1 MQYDIFISYRR
12 LDSQGRVEGR
22 DIARLLTKELK
33 LYGYNVFFDYS
44 EIKDNDFVQSILPA
58 VQTCKIFILIL
69 SKDALTR
76 CVNTDDWVRREILE
90 AYKCNKKIITVNP
103 SYSFKSF
110 PKNLPEEMDFLRT
123 IQMSP
128 IDLESNFEVTVEKMV
143 KDRIITEIPGV
154 KITNSS
160 SNAKS
165 SISFCISGKQFEMAD
180 EFFNVEVYNAIK
192 RSYE

>member
-44 EIKDNDFVQSILPA
+44 EIKDNDFVQCILPA

-76 CVNTDDWVRREILE
+76 CVNKDDWVRREILE

-103 SYSFKSF
+103 SYSFNNF
-110 PKNLPEEMDFLRT
+110 PNDLPEEMDFLRT

-143 KDRIITEIPGV
+143 KDRILTEIPGV
-154 KITNSS
+154 RIANIRSE
-160 SNAKS
+160 AKG
-165 SISFCISGKQFEMAD
+165 SISFCISGKQFEMPD
-180 EFFNVEVYNAIK
+180 EFFNIEVYNAIK

>member
-12 LDSQGRVEGR
+12 LDSKGRVEGR

-44 EIKDNDFVQSILPA
+44 EIKDNDFAQSILPA

-69 SKDALTR
+69 SEDALTR
-76 CVNTDDWVRREILE
+76 CVNKDDWVRREILE
-90 AYKCNKKIITVNP
+90 AYKCNRKIITVNP
-103 SYSFKSF
+103 SYTFKNF
-110 PKNLPEEMDFLRT
+110 PKSLPEELNFLRT

-143 KDRIITEIPGV
+143 NDRIITEIPGV
-154 KITNSS
+154 KIANKTSK
-160 SNAKS
+160 AKGN
-165 SISFCISGKQFEMAD
+165 ISFCISGKQFEMTD
-180 EFFNVEVYNAIK
+180 EFFNLEVYNAIK